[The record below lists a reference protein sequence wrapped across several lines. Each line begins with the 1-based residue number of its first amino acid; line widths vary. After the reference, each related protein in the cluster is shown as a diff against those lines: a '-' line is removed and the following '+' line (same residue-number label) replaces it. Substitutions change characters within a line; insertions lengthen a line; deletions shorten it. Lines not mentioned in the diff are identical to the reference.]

1 MVDTVFGRILVPL
14 MGWHAQPSTPWD
26 APARMHV
33 SRTSV
38 SRAAPQPGAQ
48 AARRKAQAVGQPGPG
63 GRCAPWF
70 ERIWLALGRKP
81 RGVSPRSARA
91 AARPSALRAV
101 CMRWLRAGAS
111 LPFDADKKKRRMA
124 AVEPSCVAP
133 VPHVRPAAGLCRG
146 LGDVGKKCGAPRA
159 RSRTGHPDSQGKE
172 FAVCPRPASA
182 RGLAILRA
190 ARRTW
195 RSRPFDLAL
204 PFAFRAS
211 RPLRSPWPQAPA
223 RARADARVGAS
234 RPFFVPV
241 GSSGRKKN
249 MRTPSLF
256 VRWAVR
262 MARASFLTS

>member
-111 LPFDADKKKRRMA
+111 LPFDADKKKKTHGGRR
-124 AVEPSCVAP
+124 AVMRRTRPSC
-133 VPHVRPAAGLCRG
+133 RPAAGLCRR
-146 LGDVGKKCGAPRA
+146 LGDVGKNVGRPARDRA
-159 RSRTGHPDSQGKE
+159 RGTPTHKERNSRSAPGRRAPEGLRFCGPPVGLGEAALSTLLLPLLSGRRDRCVRHG
-172 FAVCPRPASA
+172 PRRPPEPVRM
-182 RGLAILRA
+182 RGWAHRV
-190 ARRTW
+190 
-195 RSRPFDLAL
+195 RSSSPWAL
-204 PFAFRAS
+204 PEEKKTCA
-211 RPLRSPWPQAPA
+211 RPRSVCDGPCAWC
-223 RARADARVGAS
+223 
-234 RPFFVPV
+234 
-241 GSSGRKKN
+241 
-249 MRTPSLF
+249 
-256 VRWAVR
+256 VRL
-262 MARASFLTS
+262 S